1 VGLKIIGL
9 DNKLRKI
16 SIIIVPKSEEGG
28 KFIKKLVAVSF

>member
-16 SIIIVPKSEEGG
+16 SIITIPKSEEGG
-28 KFIKKLVAVSF
+28 KERGKKL